1 MNREIKFRGKRLDKE
16 GWIMGDLLR
25 LRGHSYIFPDP
36 APEGID
42 KYEVDPATVGQYAG
56 LHDKEG
62 KEIFEGDILVLVA
75 ERAEQ
80 VFISAGWE
88 AIDPRFRSIIAMAYN
103 IGECA
108 FGFCRPSEAMDAY
121 PDIGALAIYNRCR
134 IIGNIHDN
142 KELIKW
148 DK

>member
-1 MNREIKFRGKRLDKE
+1 MREIKFRGKRIDNGK
-16 GWIMGDLLR
+16 WISGYLFAQGGKAYIITDLTPV
-25 LRGHSYIFPDP
+25 GFIKH
-36 APEGID
+36 
-42 KYEVDPATVGQYAG
+42 EVDPATVGQYAG

-80 VFISAGWE
+80 VFLSAGWE
-88 AIDPRFRSIIAMAYN
+88 AIDPRFCSIIAMSYN

-108 FGFCRPSEAMDAY
+108 FGFCRPSEAMDAN
-121 PDIGALAIYNRCR
+121 PDIGALAIHNRCR

-142 KELIKW
+142 PELLKGV
-148 DK
+148 